1 MKLPVCFDMVEYRT
15 VTALPETAL
24 KQLRRLYIGAGWI
37 TPDDK
42 ADFLVPMLKQTQV
55 AVGVFSGDDLVG
67 FGRAVAD
74 GWSDAY
80 IQDVVV
86 DPEFRKH
93 GIGSGIIRHLEQEL
107 RRSGIDWIG
116 LVGEPG
122 TENFYSRLGL
132 ESRKGYTLWIFPE
145 DRNG

>member
-15 VTALPETAL
+15 VTALPEAAL
-24 KQLRRLYIGAGWI
+24 EQLRSLYVGAGWI
-37 TPDDK
+37 TPDDT

-67 FGRAVAD
+67 FGRAVSD
-74 GWSDAY
+74 GCSDAY

-93 GIGSGIIRHLEQEL
+93 GIGSGIIRRLELEL
-107 RRSGIDWIG
+107 RRCGIDWIG

-122 TENFYSRLGL
+122 TESFYSRLGL
-132 ESRKGYTLWIFPE
+132 ESRKGYTLWTFP
-145 DRNG
+145 DGKSG